1 MNAQQTPF
9 LNTIIR
15 SATLAVVCMAMFT
28 SSVFATITVTRYSLN
43 TVLNTSPDS
52 IQGGN
57 LGGNSTGGLIALMV
71 RYRTIADTTVN
82 PFGNLS
88 LGNGVTVFDSVEPE
102 VIGKPLVYPNPMR
115 QTAGSQLGYMLSKN
129 MAVDI
134 HVYNMFGIR
143 VLSNTFPSGTPG
155 GLFGYNKLSIDS
167 VTFGGFELSAGPY
180 FFVIVNAG
188 NILAKG
194 KFAVIP

>member
-1 MNAQQTPF
+1 MNTQIKHPF
-9 LNTIIR
+9 KHVTVMGII
-15 SATLAVVCMAMFT
+15 ALTLCTFAIPT
-28 SSVFATITVTRYSLN
+28 FATITVTRYSLN

-57 LGGNSTGGLIALMV
+57 LGGTGSGGLIALMV

-88 LGNGVTVFDSVEPE
+88 LGNGVTVFDSVDPE

-115 QTAGSQLGYMLSKN
+115 QAAGAQLGFMLSKN
-129 MAVDI
+129 MDI
-134 HVYNMFGIR
+134 EVHVYNMFGIK
-143 VLSNTFPSGTPG
+143 VLGNTFPAGTPG
-155 GLFGYNKLSIDS
+155 GLFGYNKLTINTA
-167 VTFGGFELSAGPY
+167 TFGGFSLSAGPY
-180 FFVIVNAG
+180 FLVIVHEG
-188 NILAKG
+188 KILAKG